1 MKTQIGQLVGAN
13 LHEGT
18 LEIEVGEDIIAKA
31 GKYAVVP
38 IDDYERLVKFSL
50 DDVSGRFYEGEE
62 LNDIPF
68 GLYKIYWN
76 EESEGGTSIAS
87 VGNMHDGV
95 RWIAPTNW
103 TSKDSPIGRM
113 DKFRDSIEKME
124 LLYKHGH

>member
-50 DDVSGRFYEGEE
+50 ADVSKRYTEE
-62 LNDIPF
+62 DMNKAYGQGFDD
-68 GLYKIYWN
+68 
-76 EESEGGTSIAS
+76 
-87 VGNMHDGV
+87 GNQ
-95 RWIAPTNW
+95 
-103 TSKDSPIGRM
+103 
-113 DKFRDSIEKME
+113 RD
-124 LLYKHGH
+124 LDL

>member
-50 DDVSGRFYEGEE
+50 D
-62 LNDIPF
+62 
-68 GLYKIYWN
+68 
-76 EESEGGTSIAS
+76 
-87 VGNMHDGV
+87 
-95 RWIAPTNW
+95 
-103 TSKDSPIGRM
+103 
-113 DKFRDSIEKME
+113 ME
-124 LLYKHGH
+124 LLYKQWNKHNK